1 MGEKGITFR
10 KSEPFCWMKM
20 CGYNILWLFY
30 CCVLP
35 LLLTQGGEK
44 LSDPIQVLFWLVQ
57 CLLQHISHHGS
68 LMSSVSSAKPQK
80 GESENKRKTPIG
92 FGNVNPMSTGPVFDS
107 LDWFPGRG
115 ELLGVE
121 AGAEGP
127 AMGKGVSME
136 SPKCI
141 FFRQNR
147 WQRPHKKASCFFL
160 MWTKTAA
167 EFIVTKEGR
176 QHDNRHL
183 VLPLSRKIG
192 SIISAFLGFRAG
204 LTIQHME

>member
-1 MGEKGITFR
+1 
-10 KSEPFCWMKM
+10 
-20 CGYNILWLFY
+20 
-30 CCVLP
+30 
-35 LLLTQGGEK
+35 
-44 LSDPIQVLFWLVQ
+44 
-57 CLLQHISHHGS
+57 
-68 LMSSVSSAKPQK
+68 MSSVSSAKPQK

-147 WQRPHKKASCFFL
+147 WQRPQKKASCFFL
-160 MWTKTAA
+160 MRTKTAA

-192 SIISAFLGFRAG
+192 SIISAFFGVSSGSDNPTHGINRPQP
-204 LTIQHME
+204 TIFSARPYSSNPISVTGHRGHIPPCLSGKQNGSMFEVVYSQVYSSAQFSNLPAVF